1 MRWMVLIT
9 FKAQTRQRSFPCK
22 MMSCPPRR
30 FVRTLFWHRLAVP
43 ACKSGMRVVKAT
55 PIALTS
61 DLVDVSYVCDE
72 CGRET
77 KRTIKG
83 I

>member
-1 MRWMVLIT
+1 M
-9 FKAQTRQRSFPCK
+9 Q
-22 MMSCPPRR
+22 MMSCPPRL
-30 FVRTLFWHRLAVP
+30 FVRTLSWHRLAVP
-43 ACKSGMRVVKAT
+43 AASQECELSKAT

>member
-1 MRWMVLIT
+1 MQDDVLSST
-9 FKAQTRQRSFPCK
+9 AVRPNFVLAPP
-22 MMSCPPRR
+22 SCPS
-30 FVRTLFWHRLAVP
+30 
-43 ACKSGMRVVKAT
+43 CKSGMRVVKAT

-77 KRTIKG
+77 KWTIKG